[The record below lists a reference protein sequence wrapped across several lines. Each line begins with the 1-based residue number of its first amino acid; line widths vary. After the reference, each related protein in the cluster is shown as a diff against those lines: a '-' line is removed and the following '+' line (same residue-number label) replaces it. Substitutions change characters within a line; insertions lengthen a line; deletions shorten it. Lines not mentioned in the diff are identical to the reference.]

1 MREEDYA
8 KKEVLIIDDNRSS
21 GKLEDFLKNKGY
33 CPYLVDD
40 VDEGLAYLHKFESL
54 EVVLLSAALSA
65 RSGLDAL
72 RRIKDRH
79 PNVIVI
85 VIRAGMLTLI
95 RAYSQGAFEVL
106 FSPMNMEELCDAL
119 DQAFDRLYRLSN
131 ISLISEGKK
140 DEEDSPLIGKSK
152 LMRELKKQ
160 IGRAVSFKVSV
171 LLTGENGTGK
181 GVIARLMH
189 TISDRR
195 KAPFVTINC
204 GAVPESLREDALFGH
219 EKGAFTDAIDKHSG
233 AFEQADGGTL
243 FLDEVSNMTPALQGT
258 LLNVLQE
265 REFQRVG
272 GVRTRSVDVRVIS
285 ATNQNLEE
293 MIEEGDF
300 RMDLYYRLCDY
311 EISVPPLRDRIED
324 IELLATHFLKR
335 IEKENEIST
344 IALSTEATELLKT
357 YSWPGNVRELY
368 SCLKRAAMNSQGS
381 VILPSDI
388 PSEFQMVSEDESSKQ
403 GMPGTR
409 SAETPK
415 TPKYQNLLDLP
426 VVVFCQF
433 ISDSAADVTDKQ
445 IALWWKEF
453 SNDGLNRAYM
463 ARRKIEN
470 WLEEYYDTD
479 ELDFPRL
486 TEEYIKDVIDKSIS
500 QLSKFRS
507 RIDLDS
513 EPTEEAEPVCIIG
526 KTLQVSLTE
535 VLLEILKEYGGNK
548 EKAAKELRTSL
559 ETLNRELS
567 YRTADDEDDTNRED
581 EDSKPTLRQIE
592 RFPMDEI
599 MRLHTEPIKHFIW
612 ENLSR
617 AEWRNKGLEGQ
628 ARTVHLALK
637 VLSKRLA
644 GKHGYIYF
652 GGLTRSRIEWNIY
665 RRTSYLYANH
675 AEVAKVLDKVE
686 RTVEKF
692 WDKKKP
698 FPSHHTLFTG

>member
-8 KKEVLIIDDNRSS
+8 EKEVLIIDDNRSS
-21 GKLEDFLKNKGY
+21 DKLENFLKNKGY
-33 CPYLVDD
+33 CPYLVDN
-40 VDEGLAYLHKFESL
+40 VDEGLAYIHKFESI

-72 RRIKDRH
+72 QRIKDRH

-95 RAYSQGAFEVL
+95 RAYSLGAFEVL
-106 FSPMNMEELCDAL
+106 FSPINFEELCDEL
-119 DQAFDRLYRLSN
+119 EQAFDRLYRLSN
-131 ISLISEGKK
+131 ISLISKGKK
-140 DEEDSPLIGKSK
+140 DEEESPLIGKSR

-160 IGRAVSFKVSV
+160 IGRAVSFKASV
-171 LLTGENGTGK
+171 LLTGETGTGK

-195 KAPFVTINC
+195 KAPFVSIDC

-219 EKGAFTDAIDKHSG
+219 EKGAFTDATDKRSG

-272 GVRTRSVDVRVIS
+272 GVRTRTVDVRVIS

-293 MIEEGDF
+293 MIEEEKF

-335 IEKENEIST
+335 IEKENEMPT
-344 IALSTEATELLKT
+344 IALSTEATELLKA
-357 YSWPGNVRELY
+357 YRWPGNVRELH
-368 SCLKRAAMNSQGS
+368 SCLKRAAMYSQGS
-381 VILPSDI
+381 VILPRDL
-388 PSEFQMVSEDESSKQ
+388 PPELQMVSEDESSRQ
-403 GMPGTR
+403 GMAETR
-409 SAETPK
+409 SAE

-426 VVVFCQF
+426 VMVFCQF
-433 ISDSAADVTDKQ
+433 ISDAAPDVTDTQ

-453 SNDGLNRAYM
+453 SNDGRNRAYM
-463 ARRKIEN
+463 ARREIEN
-470 WLEEYYDTD
+470 WLEEYYKTD

-507 RIDLDS
+507 RMDS
-513 EPTEEAEPVCIIG
+513 EPIEEAEPVCIIG
-526 KTLQVSLTE
+526 KTLQESLTE
-535 VLLEILKEYGGNK
+535 VLNEILKEYGGNK
-548 EKAAKELRTSL
+548 EKAAKELRISL

-567 YRTADDEDDTNRED
+567 YWTEDDENDTKKED
-581 EDSKPTLRQIE
+581 EESKPTLRQIE

-617 AEWRNKGLEGQ
+617 AEWRNKGLNGQ

-644 GKHGYIYF
+644 GEHGYIYF

>member
-1 MREEDYA
+1 MKAEGNA
-8 KKEVLIIDDNRSS
+8 AKEVLIIDDNRSS
-21 GKLEDFLKNKGY
+21 DKLEGFLKNKGY
-33 CPYLVDD
+33 CPYLVDN
-40 VDEGLAYLHKFESL
+40 VDEGLAYIHKFESL

-72 RRIKDRH
+72 KKIKDRH

-85 VIRAGMLTLI
+85 VIRAGMHTLI
-95 RAYSQGAFEVL
+95 RAYSLGAFEVL
-106 FSPMNMEELCDAL
+106 FRPINFEELCDAL
-119 DQAFDRLYRLSN
+119 EQAFDRLYRLSN
-131 ISLISEGKK
+131 ISLIAKGKK
-140 DEEDSPLIGKSK
+140 DEEESPLIGKSR

-160 IGRAVSFKVSV
+160 IGRAVSFKASV
-171 LLTGENGTGK
+171 LLTGETGTGK

-189 TISDRR
+189 TISDRK
-195 KAPFVTINC
+195 KAPFVTIDC

-219 EKGAFTDAIDKHSG
+219 EKGAFTDAIDKRSG

-293 MIEEGDF
+293 MIEEREF

-311 EISVPPLRDRIED
+311 EISVPPLRDRRED

-335 IEKENEIST
+335 IEKENEMPT
-344 IALSTEATELLKT
+344 IALSTEATELLKA
-357 YSWPGNVRELY
+357 YRWPGNVRELY

-381 VILPSDI
+381 VILPRDL
-388 PSEFQMVSEDESSKQ
+388 PPELQMVSEDESSRQ
-403 GMPGTR
+403 GMSETR

-433 ISDSAADVTDKQ
+433 ISDAAADVTDKQ

-507 RIDLDS
+507 RMDS
-513 EPTEEAEPVCIIG
+513 EPIEEAEPVCIMG
-526 KTLQVSLTE
+526 KTLQESLTE
-535 VLLEILKEYGGNK
+535 VLREILKEYGGNK
-548 EKAAKELRTSL
+548 EKAAKELRISL
-559 ETLNRELS
+559 DTLNRELS
-567 YRTADDEDDTNRED
+567 YWTEDDENDTKKED
-581 EDSKPTLRQIE
+581 EESKPTLRQIE

-617 AEWRNKGLEGQ
+617 AEWRNKGLDGQ

-644 GKHGYIYF
+644 GEHGYIYF

>member
-8 KKEVLIIDDNRSS
+8 EKEVLIIDDNRSS
-21 GKLEDFLKNKGY
+21 DKLEDFLKNKGY

-40 VDEGLAYLHKFESL
+40 VDEGLAYIRKFESL

-72 RRIKDRH
+72 KRIKDEH

-85 VIRAGMLTLI
+85 VIRAGMHTLI
-95 RAYSQGAFEVL
+95 RAYSLGAFEVL
-106 FSPMNMEELCDAL
+106 FSPINFEELCDAL
-119 DQAFDRLYRLSN
+119 EQAFDRLYRLSN
-131 ISLISEGKK
+131 ISLIAKGKK
-140 DEEDSPLIGKSK
+140 DEEESPLIGKSR
-152 LMRELKKQ
+152 LMRDLKKQ
-160 IGRAVSFKVSV
+160 IGRAVSFKASV
-171 LLTGENGTGK
+171 LLTGETGTGK

-195 KAPFVTINC
+195 KAPFVTIDC

-219 EKGAFTDAIDKHSG
+219 EKGAFTDAIDKRSG
-233 AFEQADGGTL
+233 AFEQADCGTL

-272 GVRTRSVDVRVIS
+272 GVRTRTVDVRVIS

-293 MIEEGDF
+293 MIEAGEF

-311 EISVPPLRDRIED
+311 EISVPPLRDRKED

-335 IEKENEIST
+335 IEKENEMPT
-344 IALSTEATELLKT
+344 IALSTEATELLKV
-357 YSWPGNVRELY
+357 YRWPGNVRELY
-368 SCLKRAAMNSQGS
+368 SCLKRSAMNSQGS
-381 VILPSDI
+381 VILPRDL
-388 PSEFQMVSEDESSKQ
+388 PPELQMVSEDESSRQ
-403 GMPGTR
+403 GMSETR

-433 ISDSAADVTDKQ
+433 ISDADADVTDTQ

-500 QLSKFRS
+500 QLSKFR
-507 RIDLDS
+507 RRMDA
-513 EPTEEAEPVCIIG
+513 EPIEEAEPVCIIG
-526 KTLQVSLTE
+526 KTLQESLTE
-535 VLLEILKEYGGNK
+535 VLREILKEYGGNK

-559 ETLNRELS
+559 DTLNRELS
-567 YRTADDEDDTNRED
+567 YWTEDDANDTNKEDDE
-581 EDSKPTLRQIE
+581 SKPPLRQIE

-617 AEWRNKGLEGQ
+617 AEWRNKGLNGQ

-644 GKHGYIYF
+644 GEHGYIYF